1 MPGPSSAQL
10 REIIADQRD
19 EVRSQMSGP
28 GLVEREVPADRLMGF
43 LSVPNI
49 LAILG
54 IRRCGKSVLSHMLL
68 RGRSYG
74 HVNFDDEKLAGLKA
88 EGLNDVLEA
97 IYRVHGKTE
106 YILLDE
112 PQNVKG
118 WELFANRLR
127 RTSKVIVTGSNAH
140 LLSGELSTHLTGR
153 YIDFTLHPF
162 SFREYLDRAK
172 TAAGPVETTVEK
184 GRVREMLSQFL
195 DLGGFPEAYSLGKP
209 MIRRIYGDIITRDVL
224 NRFRPRHFESLR
236 EMARYLVSNSGN
248 EMTYSKLKNIFSLR
262 RQETSKNYVS
272 YLRDCLLLLVLER
285 YSPKLKEQSIAPKKA
300 YCADTGIVRTIGFRE
315 SQNLGCT
322 YENAVAVELFR
333 RRSYFSETGELYYW
347 KDHSGREVDF
357 VVKEGPVVAQL
368 VQVAYQLDPEV
379 RRREMDALVRA
390 SKQLSCKDLLLIND
404 EEEGDETVHQN
415 GLSRKVKI
423 IPLWKWLLT
432 PPQRAAS
439 S

>member
-10 REIIADQRD
+10 REIVADQRD
-19 EVRSQMSGP
+19 EVRSQLSGP
-28 GLVEREVPADRLMGF
+28 GLVEREVPADRLKGF

-54 IRRCGKSVLSHMLL
+54 VRRCGKSILSHLLL
-68 RGRSYG
+68 RGRPYG

-127 RTSKVIVTGSNAH
+127 RTSKVIITGSNAH

-162 SFREYLDRAK
+162 SFREYLKWAK
-172 TAAGPVETTVEK
+172 SPTSEIRTTVERS
-184 GRVREMLSQFL
+184 RVRERLSEYL
-195 DLGGFPEAYSLGKP
+195 ELGGFPEAYTLGKP
-209 MIRRIYGDIITRDVL
+209 MIRRIYGDIVTKDVL
-224 NRFRPRHFESLR
+224 NRFKPRHFETLR

-248 EMTYSKLKNIFSLR
+248 EMTYSKLKNIFSLKR
-262 RQETSKNYVS
+262 NETSKNYVS
-272 YLRDCLLLLVLER
+272 YLRDCHLMFLLER
-285 YSPKLKEQSIAPKKA
+285 HSPKLKEHAIAPKKV

-315 SQNLGCT
+315 SQNLGST

-347 KDHSGREVDF
+347 KDHQGREVDF
-357 VVKEGPVVAQL
+357 VVKDGPSVKQL
-368 VQVAYQLDPEV
+368 IQVAYRLDPDV
-379 RRREMDALVRA
+379 KKREAGALLRA
-390 SKQLSCKDLLLIND
+390 SNQFACKNLLVINGD
-404 EEEGDETVHQN
+404 EEGDEMIHHN
-415 GLSRKVKI
+415 GFSGKVTF
-423 IPLWKWLLT
+423 IPLWKWLLAPLPGLKT
-432 PPQRAAS
+432 P
-439 S
+439 

>member
-1 MPGPSSAQL
+1 MPGPSSGQL

-19 EVRSQMSGP
+19 EVRSQISDTN
-28 GLVEREVPADRLMGF
+28 VIEREVPSGRLMGF
-43 LSVPNI
+43 LAVPNI

-54 IRRCGKSVLSHMLL
+54 IRRCGKSVLSHLLL

-74 HVNFDDEKLAGLKA
+74 HVNFDDEKLAGLPA

-118 WELFANRLR
+118 WELLANRLR
-127 RTSKVIVTGSNAH
+127 RTSKVIITGSNAH

-162 SFREYLDRAK
+162 SFREYLDLTK
-172 TAAGPVETTVEK
+172 TAKAVETTVGK
-184 GRVREMLSQFL
+184 GRVRERLSQYL
-195 DLGGFPEAYSLGKP
+195 ELGGFPEAYSLGKP
-209 MIRRIYGDIITRDVL
+209 MIRRIYGDIIAKDVV
-224 NRFRPRHFESLR
+224 NRFRPRHFETLR

-248 EMTYSKLKNIFSLR
+248 EMTYSKLKNIFTLK

-285 YSPKLKEQSIAPKKA
+285 YSPKLKEHSIAPKKA
-300 YCADTGIVRTIGFRE
+300 YCADTGIVKTIGFRE
-315 SQNLGCT
+315 TQNLGST

-333 RRSYFSETGELYYW
+333 RRSYFSETEELYYW

-357 VVKEGPVVAQL
+357 VIKDGPAVKQL
-368 VQVAYQLDPEV
+368 IQVTYQLDPDV
-379 RRREMDALVRA
+379 KRREMDALLRA
-390 SKQLSCKDLLLIND
+390 SEQLSCKNLLLIND
-404 EEEGDETVHQN
+404 EEEEDETVHQN
-415 GLSRKVKI
+415 GRSGKVTI
-423 IPLWKWLLT
+423 LPLWKWLLT
-432 PPQRAAS
+432 PPPRAPLS
-439 S
+439 